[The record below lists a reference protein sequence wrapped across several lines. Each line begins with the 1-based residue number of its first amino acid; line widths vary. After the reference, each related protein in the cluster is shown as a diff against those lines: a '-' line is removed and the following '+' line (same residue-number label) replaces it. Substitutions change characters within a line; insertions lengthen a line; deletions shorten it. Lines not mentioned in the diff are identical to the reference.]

1 MRLKTMIART
11 ALSIIAITCLSVTSA
26 SALDDKAADRQAK
39 LEQEFSQR
47 MSNTVLVGSF
57 TIDGKDK
64 PPADE
69 RYEIE
74 KVEKLDGNMW
84 VFTVRI
90 KYGKTDVKLPITVP
104 VVWADETP
112 MVSLTN
118 FSFPGLGSGFSARVL
133 FHGDRYAGTWQHN
146 AVGGCMFGRIE
157 KPKAK
162 EQPKKPASTDSSKP

>member
-1 MRLKTMIART
+1 M
-11 ALSIIAITCLSVTSA
+11 SA
-26 SALDDKAADRQAK
+26 TPDEAADRQAK
-39 LEQEFSQR
+39 LEKQFSER

-57 TIDGKDK
+57 TVDGQEK
-64 PPADE
+64 PPAAE

-74 KVEKLDGNMW
+74 KVEKLDGNLW

-112 MVSLTN
+112 MVSLTD
-118 FSFPGLGSGFSARVL
+118 FAFPGLGSGFSARVL

-146 AVGGCMFGRIE
+146 NVGGCMFGRIE
-157 KPKAK
+157 KAK
-162 EQPKKPASTDSSKP
+162 PSAVSTDKPNADQSDAKNKTKP